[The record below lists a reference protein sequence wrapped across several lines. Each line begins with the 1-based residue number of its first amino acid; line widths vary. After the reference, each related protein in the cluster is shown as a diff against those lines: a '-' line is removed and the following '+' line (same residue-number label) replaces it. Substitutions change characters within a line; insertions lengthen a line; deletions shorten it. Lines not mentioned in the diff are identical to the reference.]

1 MHASLRSPW
10 RWRSLARAALLLAPW
25 SAGAAEPAASA
36 PAPRAASAA
45 SAASSGTSGPEA
57 PAGVPTGGGA
67 GGGAPSRPTDPSSSA
82 ELRGPYVVQQTR
94 RIGRE
99 VLSGRVCALGAEF
112 QVTFETPPVTFQ
124 LKLKPQPAST
134 RSPHA
139 APQHGTWSYDYL
151 LARAGESHDASG
163 EYDIV
168 EDLAARRLHLAMRG
182 SDHVVFKGHDGMH
195 PIDYGFDLVPTPG
208 TACP

>member
-1 MHASLRSPW
+1 M
-10 RWRSLARAALLLAPW
+10 
-25 SAGAAEPAASA
+25 
-36 PAPRAASAA
+36 
-45 SAASSGTSGPEA
+45 
-57 PAGVPTGGGA
+57 
-67 GGGAPSRPTDPSSSA
+67 
-82 ELRGPYVVQQTR
+82 VQQTR

-134 RSPHA
+134 RSPQS

>member
-10 RWRSLARAALLLAPW
+10 CWRSLARAALLLAPW

-36 PAPRAASAA
+36 LAPPAA

-57 PAGVPTGGGA
+57 PAGVPTGAGGGA

-134 RSPHA
+134 RNPQA